1 MSVCLRIEKQYKYFM
16 QFVAFIQLLYIL
28 EPKHNILKL
37 NIKNDDFLGDKIRNY
52 IKPILEK
59 WCGEP
64 LDRNVTIY
72 GIRRYLRGSWMA
84 LHLDRVPTHIIS
96 AILQVSN
103 FLNSQS
109 VAMNSH

>member
-1 MSVCLRIEKQYKYFM
+1 MYFM

-103 FLNSQS
+103 FSQLAECGLEFTLTS
-109 VAMNSH
+109 NQV